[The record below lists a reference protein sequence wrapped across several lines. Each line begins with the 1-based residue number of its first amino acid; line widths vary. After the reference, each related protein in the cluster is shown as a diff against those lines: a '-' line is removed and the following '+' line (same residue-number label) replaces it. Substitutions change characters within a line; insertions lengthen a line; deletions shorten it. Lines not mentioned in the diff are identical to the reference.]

1 MTDLSSL
8 LNLGVRSLT
17 AQQTAINIC
26 GHNIANVNTPN
37 YSRQSAVFSSSSP
50 ELLGLLQIGT
60 GTDITQIMQHRD
72 EYAISKANL
81 HKGLLAFAQRKHSFV
96 SEIEQSLVSTNAQ
109 NLGDTLTE
117 FWQACEQVGNG
128 PEGAAERQNLVQ
140 TAARLTSA
148 IRAQNARFLDQRTFA
163 NAEVSQTVEEINN
176 LAKKIAELNVG
187 ITSAYG
193 GEMTHAN
200 DLVDRRSEA
209 LDELSMLIDFNM
221 LQDERGGVTVFV
233 GDNRTLISA
242 DQQNTLVCRNN
253 TSNNSLYDIYLDDG
267 NSQHNITSHITGG
280 RLGADLDARDKMV
293 VSYMDDLDK
302 LSKTLLKTVNRAHS
316 MGFALRDQTSVTG
329 AYSVYSSTIALNDA
343 LNLEGGSNLAYDAEA
358 GTFNVTITQDGE
370 IVQSVTVAVDP
381 DADSLQDVVDRINSS
396 TTYLTASISQNRLS
410 ITGDGGHEFVVGKD
424 TGGVLAQ
431 LGVNVLLTGFDSS
444 DIQVADAVAEDPTL
458 VAAGAT
464 FASGDG
470 ANALSLSMLADE
482 QVLKDGTATF
492 GDFFNSLVTRAGNE
506 SASADFDVKQETDN
520 VNYYEGL
527 KQQTAGVSIDEEMAN
542 LIVYQQAYN
551 SAAYFVSVVNSMM
564 DTVLQELGG

>member
-1 MTDLSSL
+1 MSDIFSL
-8 LNLGVRSLT
+8 LNIGVRSLT

-50 ELLGLLQIGT
+50 EQLGLLQIGT
-60 GTDITQIMQHRD
+60 GTDITQIMQYRD

-81 HKGLLAFAQRKHSFV
+81 HKGLLAFAERKHSFI

-109 NLGDTLTE
+109 HLGDTLTE
-117 FWQACEQVGNG
+117 FWQSCEQVGNS

-140 TAARLTSA
+140 TADRLTSA
-148 IRAQNARFLDQRTFA
+148 IRAQNARFSDQRTFA
-163 NAEVSQTVEEINN
+163 NDEVSQTVEQINN

-187 ITSAYG
+187 ITSASG

-200 DLVDRRSEA
+200 DLIDRRSEA
-209 LDELSMLIDFNM
+209 LDELSKLIDFNM
-221 LQDERGGVTVFV
+221 LEDDRGGVTIFV
-233 GDNRTLISA
+233 GDNRTLVSA
-242 DQQNTLVCRNN
+242 DQRNTLVCRNN
-253 TSNNSLYDIYLDDG
+253 VDNNGLYDVYLDDG
-267 NSQHNITSHITGG
+267 NSQHNITSRIAGG
-280 RLGADLDARDKMV
+280 RLGADLEARDEMV
-293 VSYMDDLDK
+293 VSYMADLDE
-302 LSKTLLKTVNRAHS
+302 LTTTLLKTVNRAHS

-343 LNLEGGSNLAYDAEA
+343 LNLEGGSNLAYDSEA
-358 GTFNVTITQDGE
+358 GTFNITITQDGE

-381 DADSLQDVVDRINSS
+381 NTDSLQDVVDRINSS
-396 TTYLTASISQNRLS
+396 TTYLTASISQNSLQ
-410 ITGDGGHEFVVGKD
+410 ITGDDGHEFVVGKD

-464 FASGDG
+464 FTSGDG
-470 ANALSLSMLADE
+470 ENALLLSMLADK
-482 QVLKDGTATF
+482 QLLNDGTATF
-492 GDFFNSLVTRAGNE
+492 GDFFNSVVTRAGNE
-506 SASADFDVKQETDN
+506 SASAEFEVNRETDN
-520 VNYYEGL
+520 VNYYDGL

-551 SAAYFVSVVNSMM
+551 SAAYFVSVVNSMIN
-564 DTVLQELGG
+564 TVLQELGG